1 MALSPA
7 AQLRRLRRERAAF
20 VHILWMPQTR
30 FPYRQR
36 LRQAIARRD
45 RLIAR
50 LDNPEVRA
58 WPTR

>member
-1 MALSPA
+1 MALRPA

-20 VHILWMPQTR
+20 VHILGMPQTR

-58 WPTR
+58 WTTR